1 MRIKSIPYSLLRM
14 LVLLLLL
21 SIFFFSPFFFF
32 FFLSFISDAPD
43 NENRNYEY
51 RREYILINLF
61 RPLIFFIIHLSCTIF
76 ELLACDPLFLWWYSQ
91 WQYNIIFD
99 RSQTM
104 TTHNKFN
111 QYIYIYSREIDF
123 GYNYSRHCIFFF
135 FFQTILL
142 FPCQSLFYLHLEFIF
157 FSLSLSLAWSL

>member
-1 MRIKSIPYSLLRM
+1 MLEIVVLTIDECVIAIDMKAHTTHENKEHSIFVTSNAC
-14 LVLLLLL
+14 VIIIIID
-21 SIFFFSPFFFF
+21 IFFFFLF

-111 QYIYIYSREIDF
+111 QYIYILPRDRF
-123 GYNYSRHCIFFF
+123 R
-135 FFQTILL
+135 T
-142 FPCQSLFYLHLEFIF
+142 
-157 FSLSLSLAWSL
+157 